1 MHRNLLV
8 LTHNL
13 GGGALAFLQQ
23 RQKEEWGGRSVFCIR
38 PEGRFS
44 LEPAELRIF
53 PLGQPEAGTV
63 LPFSKESWQILLQEL
78 QIGEIFVNSLV
89 GYPMRLIWQWL
100 PKAGVPYMVFLH
112 DYHCVCP
119 EWSLRC
125 LARYCGEYSGNSY
138 CQRELP
144 WKGGMTLA
152 EWRQGFSV
160 LLQGAA
166 GIQSPSS
173 YAARFVRQVY
183 PQLEIEIRPHVIAW
197 PLRRTFQPRFVQR
210 QPLRLVFLGSFWS
223 AKGALEMLALHD
235 YILEHGLSLQLVVLG
250 EIVWQ
255 EVGEQA
261 KALAWA
267 GRYDRDD
274 VSDLLAGLE
283 TAVVLVPSRFPETYC
298 YTASEAM
305 LSGYPV
311 LSFDIGAQAV
321 RIEKYDCGW
330 VLPAGSKSGGVE
342 ELCAWADYIATR
354 KGREE
359 ILRKAAHTSR
369 FSNGME

>member
-1 MHRNLLV
+1 MERNLLV

-23 RQKEEWGGRSVFCIR
+23 RQKEEWIGRSFFCMC
-38 PEGRFS
+38 PEGRFN

-53 PLGQPEAGTV
+53 LFGQPEAGTL
-63 LPFSKESWQILLQEL
+63 LPFSKKSLQILLQEL
-78 QIGEIFVNSLV
+78 HIGEIFVNSLV

-100 PKAGVPYMVFLH
+100 PEAGVPYMVFLH

-119 EWSLRC
+119 EWALTC
-125 LARYCGEYSGNSY
+125 LARYCRESSSNSY
-138 CQRELP
+138 CQHELP
-144 WKGGMTLA
+144 WKGGMPLA
-152 EWRQGFSV
+152 EWRQGFSA
-160 LLQGAA
+160 LLQGAT

-173 YAARFVRQVY
+173 YAARIVQQVY
-183 PQLEIEIRPHVIAW
+183 PQLEVKIRPHVIAW
-197 PLRRTFQPRFVQR
+197 PLRRTFQPRFAQR
-210 QPLRLVFLGSFWS
+210 QPLRLVFLGAFWRT
-223 AKGALEMLALHD
+223 KGALEILELHD
-235 YILEHGLSLQLVVLG
+235 FILEHGLSIQLIVLG
-250 EIVWQ
+250 GIVWQ
-255 EVGEQA
+255 DVGDRA
-261 KALAWA
+261 RALAWA
-267 GRYDRDD
+267 GGYDKND

-298 YTASEAM
+298 YTASEAL

-330 VLPAGSKSGGVE
+330 VLPAGSQSGGID